1 MSPSMYKKQGIWVFR
16 TSGQLKASVVDL
28 TIEKVRK
35 EREQQVL
42 GRMKSRNKKAQAK
55 SDKDNEHE

>member
-1 MSPSMYKKQGIWVFR
+1 MIPSMYKKQGIWVFR
-16 TSGQLKASVVDL
+16 TSGKLKASVVDL

-42 GRMKSRNKKAQAK
+42 GRMKSRNKRANAK
-55 SDKDNEHE
+55 KDNERE